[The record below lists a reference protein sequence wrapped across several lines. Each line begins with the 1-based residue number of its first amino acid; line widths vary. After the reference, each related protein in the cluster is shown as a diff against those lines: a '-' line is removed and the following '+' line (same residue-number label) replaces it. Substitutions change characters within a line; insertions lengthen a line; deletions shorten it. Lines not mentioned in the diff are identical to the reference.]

1 MFTKALFPVDLE
13 DIVTA
18 EHALKYLNGI
28 LSKGQEI
35 HLLGVLPGFN
45 MPVVA
50 SYFPE
55 GAIETAIAAME
66 HQLTELAELNL
77 ADNVHWEVHV
87 AEGAPHREI
96 VKTAKRLD
104 CDLIAIPSHN
114 HSLVEKVLLGSV
126 TAKVVEQASCSVF
139 VMR

>member
-18 EHALKYLNGI
+18 EHALKYLNGM
-28 LSKGQEI
+28 LNEGQEV

-55 GAIETAIAAME
+55 GTMEAAITAMR
-66 HQLTELAELNL
+66 HQLTELAELHL
-77 ADNVHWEVHV
+77 RDNVHWEVHV
-87 AEGAPHREI
+87 AEGVPHREI
-96 VKTAKRLD
+96 VKMSERLD
-104 CDLIAIPSHN
+104 CDLIAIPSRNHN
-114 HSLVEKVLLGSV
+114 LVEKVLLGSV